1 MKDEVESLV
10 KRKEIEAGFKA
21 FLILMSNTFLPRQ
34 KFRFWASHIVEQ
46 WPDVP
51 SRGNE
56 GVDKQVR
63 SSMSL
68 DESPCSA

>member
-1 MKDEVESLV
+1 MESLV
-10 KRKEIEAGFKA
+10 KRREIEAGFEA
-21 FLILMSNTFLPRQ
+21 FLILMSNNFLPRQ
-34 KFRFWASHIVEQ
+34 KFRCRASHIVEQ
-46 WPDVP
+46 WPDFP